1 MPVRPEIRLQFSPLV
16 YTTIAT
22 RLFHVDKPD
31 GSLMEP
37 ERARQKTEQY
47 RMAWSPHEK
56 EIVTGMC
63 ALFDLVFYKSVID
76 VYLSPWVPT
85 ISAPILVTLRSTPDE
100 FIDVLTHELLHVLI
114 TDNTTY
120 PQEVLGTVLEQLY
133 PDLDWVAK
141 NHVLVYAGLKHIY
154 LNVMQEPERLDRDIV
169 SCQSHPAHAAAWD
182 YVDTHG
188 YLAVIDRFKD
198 GYNAMAKQRAV

>member
-22 RLFHVDKPD
+22 RLFHVDKPG

-47 RMAWSPHEK
+47 STAWKPREK

-120 PQEVLGTVLEQLY
+120 PQEVLGARLEQLY
-133 PDLDWVAK
+133 PDFDWVAR
-141 NHVLVYAGLKHIY
+141 NHILVYAGLKHIY
-154 LNVMQEPERLDRDIV
+154 LNVMQEPKRLDRDII
-169 SCQSHPAHAAAWD
+169 SCQIHPAHTAAWN
-182 YVDTHG
+182 YVDRHS

-198 GYNAMAKQRAV
+198 GYSAMAKQRAV